1 MVRDFID
8 ITRRMKE
15 QLGPTLVKET
25 QIKMVTTAEII
36 IETREVIGDE
46 VTELAET
53 REIEGELDGVK
64 DEHTH
69 RGSEA

>member
-1 MVRDFID
+1 MTVTEREKL
-8 ITRRMKE
+8 KE
-15 QLGPTLVKET
+15 
-25 QIKMVTTAEII
+25 VTTAEII
-36 IETREVIGDE
+36 IETREVMNE

-69 RGSEA
+69 IEVVEDNGDELAERVVTRC